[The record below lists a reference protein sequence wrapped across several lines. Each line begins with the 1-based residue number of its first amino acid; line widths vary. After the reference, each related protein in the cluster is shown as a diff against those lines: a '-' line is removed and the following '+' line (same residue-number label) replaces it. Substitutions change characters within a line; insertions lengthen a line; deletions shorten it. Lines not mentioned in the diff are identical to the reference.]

1 MYVYDQVLHST
12 FVSKNYQVQFDNS
25 YIVKQQQLIIN
36 DNKIQI
42 AL

>member
-1 MYVYDQVLHST
+1 MIKYFIVPLYMRIIK
-12 FVSKNYQVQFDNS
+12 FNYS
-25 YIVKQQQLIIN
+25 YIVKYKQLIIN

>member
-12 FVSKNYQVQFDNS
+12 FVNKNYQVQFD
-25 YIVKQQQLIIN
+25 KLIIN